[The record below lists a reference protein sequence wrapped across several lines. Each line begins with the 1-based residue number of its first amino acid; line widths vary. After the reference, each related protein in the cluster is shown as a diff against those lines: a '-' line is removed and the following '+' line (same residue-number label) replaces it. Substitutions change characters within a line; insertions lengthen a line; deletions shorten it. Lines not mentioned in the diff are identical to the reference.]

1 MNDRHDFSKE
11 YEDKKKALLRSI
23 EKIEKLDKAEKPRVR
38 AARKP
43 MIRAI
48 VVVVLAVTLL
58 SGGVLA
64 ASQLGLFNI
73 RHEEDRI
80 LVEVATGETVVR
92 EESEYI
98 DMRSSNAFKIY
109 ADYMPPVTGCEPGI
123 IPNWWFGDYQLRV
136 DIAYCTEGEKFDV
149 QLPASAI
156 AEEFELNGH
165 RAMFVFL
172 GETQSINKIVFTE
185 LEQEDLLLCCYAKHS
200 ISKEEIKN
208 FVAGLRVERM
218 TDEEIETMKEDSEK
232 YLTYVHRYSWNGN
245 LMEFSNDYVDPIIEE
260 LVYSKIHNLDVMTP
274 VELGESFE
282 YSEPEYKTDA
292 TVTLLDVSVYD
303 SASDFEYEKFKCNLN
318 EGRDENGN
326 SINSI
331 SLFMDEEGNFIEYPR
346 NTIIKAESET
356 EQDRFSETQM
366 VKKKLVCVTYNVKNN
381 SDKPSPCYIHH
392 TLRMGSKWDSYK
404 AYVYDRT
411 PLLYTSVEYVYSTN
425 DEHRDEKLAP
435 GEERTI
441 SVFYL
446 IDEDLLDTAYHVF
459 MHMDKYVKL
468 SD

>member
-11 YEDKKKALLRSI
+11 YEEKKKALLRSI
-23 EKIEKLDKAEKPRVR
+23 ERADRVEKYQHRMPV
-38 AARKP
+38 
-43 MIRAI
+43 MRAI
-48 VVVVLAVTLL
+48 TAVALAIVML
-58 SGGVLA
+58 SGGVFA
-64 ASQLGLFNI
+64 ATKLGLFNI
-73 RHEEDRI
+73 RREDDRI

-98 DMRSSNAFKIY
+98 DMRLSNAFKIY

-123 IPNWWFGDYQLRV
+123 IPNWWFGDDQLRV

-156 AEEFELNGH
+156 TEEFELNGH

-185 LEQEDLLLCCYAKHS
+185 LEQEDLLLCCYAKYS
-200 ISKEEIKN
+200 VSEEEIKN
-208 FVAGLRVERM
+208 FVAGLKVERM

-232 YLTYVHRYSWNGN
+232 YLSYAHRYSWNGD
-245 LMEFSNDYVDPIIEE
+245 LMKLSDDYVEPIIEE
-260 LVYSKIHNLDVMTP
+260 RVYSKIHSVDVMTP
-274 VELGESFE
+274 MELGESFK
-282 YSEPEYKTDA
+282 YSEPEYKVDA

-303 SASDFEYEKFKCNLN
+303 SASDFEYEKFNYTYN
-318 EGRDENGN
+318 GVRDENGTM
-326 SINSI
+326 IDHI
-331 SLFMDEEGNFIEYPR
+331 SLFMDEDGNLIEYPR

-356 EQDRFSETQM
+356 EQDRFSETEM

-381 SDKPSPCYIHH
+381 SDKASSCFVHH
-392 TLRMGSKWDSYK
+392 VLHMGTKWDSYK
-404 AYVYDRT
+404 AYVYNRT
-411 PLLYTSVEYVYSTN
+411 PMFYTNLEHVYST
-425 DEHRDEKLAP
+425 DREHRDEKLAP

-446 IDEDLLDTAYHVF
+446 IDEDLLGNAYHAFQHV
-459 MHMDKYVKL
+459 DRYVKL
-468 SD
+468 AD

>member
-11 YEDKKKALLRSI
+11 YEDKKKALLRSL
-23 EKIEKLDKAEKPRVR
+23 EKADRVEKCQHRMPV
-38 AARKP
+38 
-43 MIRAI
+43 MRAI
-48 VVVVLAVTLL
+48 TAVLLAVVML
-58 SGGVLA
+58 SGGVFA
-64 ASQLGLFNI
+64 ATKLGLFNI
-73 RHEEDRI
+73 RREDDRI

-123 IPNWWFGDYQLRV
+123 IPDWWFGDDQLRV
-136 DIAYCTEGEKFDV
+136 DLAYCTEGEKFDV

-156 AEEFELNGH
+156 TEEFELNGH

-185 LEQEDLLLCCYAKHS
+185 LEQEDLLLCCYAKYS
-200 ISKEEIKN
+200 VSEEEIKN

-232 YLTYVHRYSWNGN
+232 YLKYAHRYSWKGD
-245 LMEFSNDYVDPIIEE
+245 LMKLSDDYVEPIIEE
-260 LVYSKIHNLDVMTP
+260 RVYSKIHNLDVMTP
-274 VELGESFE
+274 IEIGESFE
-282 YSEPEYKTDA
+282 YPEPEYKTDA

-303 SASDFEYEKFKCNLN
+303 SASDFEYEKFYCDLN
-318 EGRDENGN
+318 EGIDENGN
-326 SINSI
+326 WINSI

-356 EQDRFSETQM
+356 EQDRFSETEM
-366 VKKKLVCVTYNVKNN
+366 VKKKLVRVTYSVKNN
-381 SDKPSPCYIHH
+381 LDKPSSCYVHH
-392 TLRMGSKWDSYK
+392 CLRMGTKWDSYK

-411 PLLYTSVEYVYSTN
+411 PMFYTNLEHVYSTYE
-425 DEHRDEKLAP
+425 EHRDEKLAP

-459 MHMDKYVKL
+459 MHMDRYVKL